1 MKKCLFVACLVAVL
15 PALAADPP
23 KKAEPKAFTDPDQA
37 GPDFKIQGE
46 YAGATPEGQKVGAQV
61 IALGDGQFAGRMLRG
76 GLPGDGWD
84 GTHEIRFKTK
94 AEDGKTRF
102 EFTIPNGPTIKC
114 VFEDGKFVATGAD
127 GKSVDFKRVIRTSP
141 TEGAK
146 PPAGAI
152 VLFDGTGADEWDH
165 GKIEN
170 GLLSVSVPGGQTSKR
185 KFGSYTAHVEL
196 ILPYMPKARGQGR
209 GNSGVYVNG
218 RYEVQVLDSFGLEG
232 KNNECGGIYSLIAP
246 KVNMCYPPLQ
256 WQTYDIDFTAPKFGG
271 DGKKTA
277 DARLTVKQNGVVI
290 LDDVELKH
298 MTAGNMLPDN
308 AERGP
313 MHLQNHGD
321 PVFYRNIWLVEKK

>member
-15 PALAADPP
+15 PAFAADPP

-46 YAGATPEGQKVGAQV
+46 YIGATPDGQKIGAQV
-61 IALGDGQFAGRMLRG
+61 IAEGDGKFSGRMLRG
-76 GLPGDGWD
+76 GLPGAGWD
-84 GTHEIRFKTK
+84 GAHEIKFKAK
-94 AEDGKTRF
+94 PEDGKTRF

-114 VFEDGKFVATGAD
+114 VFEDGKFVATGVD
-127 GKSVDFKRVIRTSP
+127 GTSVDYKRVVRTSP

-152 VLFDGTGADEWDH
+152 VLFDGTNADEWNH

-170 GLLSVSVPGGQTSKR
+170 GLLSVSVANGQTSKK
-185 KFGSYTAHVEL
+185 KFGSFTAHFEL
-196 ILPYMPKARGQGR
+196 ILPYMPKARGQAR
-209 GNSGVYVNG
+209 SNSGVFVNG
-218 RYEVQVLDSFGLEG
+218 RYEIQVLDSFGLEG

-256 WQTYDIDFTAPKFGG
+256 WQTYDIDFTAPKFA

-277 DARLTVKQNGVVI
+277 DARLTVKHNGVTI
-290 LDDVELKH
+290 HDNVELKSL
-298 MTAGNMLPDN
+298 TPGNLLPDD
-308 AERGP
+308 AETGP
-313 MHLQNHGD
+313 IYLQNHGN